1 MPALHTAGYSHA
13 PYGYDN
19 RTLVL
24 RSVQHS
30 FELSVEWIF
39 VLVTSV
45 TGSSH
50 ELEEII
56 ANVMF
61 CAYDGNL

>member
-1 MPALHTAGYSHA
+1 
-13 PYGYDN
+13 
-19 RTLVL
+19 
-24 RSVQHS
+24 VQHS